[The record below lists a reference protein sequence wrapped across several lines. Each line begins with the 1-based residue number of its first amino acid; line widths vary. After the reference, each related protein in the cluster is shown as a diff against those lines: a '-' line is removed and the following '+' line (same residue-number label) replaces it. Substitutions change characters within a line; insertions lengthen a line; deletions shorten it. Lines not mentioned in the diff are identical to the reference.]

1 MVRIDY
7 KKKEVDRVI
16 SEVNELCLEPYV
28 DEEDREILRGKQKDL
43 NINWDTMTTRLIK
56 RAKSKM

>member
-7 KKKEVDRVI
+7 KKKEVDHVI

-28 DEEDREILRGKQKDL
+28 DEEDRQILRGKQKDL
-43 NINWDTMTTRLIK
+43 NINWDIMTTE
-56 RAKSKM
+56 AHQKSKE

>member
-16 SEVNELCLEPYV
+16 CEVNELCLEPYV

-43 NINWDTMTTRLIK
+43 NINWDTMTTE
-56 RAKSKM
+56 AHQKSKE

>member
-28 DEEDREILRGKQKDL
+28 DEEDRQILRGKQKDL
-43 NINWDTMTTRLIK
+43 NINWDTMTTE
-56 RAKSKM
+56 AHQKSKE

>member
-7 KKKEVDRVI
+7 KKTEIDRVI

-43 NINWDTMTTRLIK
+43 NINWDTMTTE
-56 RAKSKM
+56 AHQKSKE

>member
-16 SEVNELCLEPYV
+16 SEVNELCLELYV

-43 NINWDTMTTRLIK
+43 NINWDTMTTE
-56 RAKSKM
+56 AHQKSKE